1 LKERT
6 SHFALARPAPP
17 DTPEPDSVSLAER
30 AYCEIRNHILKGDLP
45 VGRSLSRRKLA
56 DDLNISVPPISEAL
70 QRLEHDGLVE
80 SKPRV
85 GTRVRVPTRQDV
97 EDRSVVRAALESQAA
112 RLFAERA
119 TTAERKELR
128 QMGQRVDQLYS
139 ACEDAS
145 GDREF
150 LFSVNTYHMKL
161 HLRIAECAR
170 CPPLHDAIE
179 KEQVLIFNWV
189 FETAAQRRSLG
200 SDYHS
205 RLANALASA
214 NEEKAAIAMH
224 QHIQHGLR
232 EVIEGLENL
241 SGYSTDAGWRHRK
254 SVARK

>member
-1 LKERT
+1 LKEHT
-6 SHFALARPAPP
+6 HHFAHPHTPPA
-17 DTPEPDSVSLAER
+17 DSVSLAER
-30 AYCEIRNHILKGDLP
+30 AYVEIRNRILKGDLP
-45 VGRSLSRRKLA
+45 VGRALSRRKLA

-85 GTRVRVPTRQDV
+85 GTRVRVPTSKDV
-97 EDRSVVRAALESQAA
+97 EDRSIVRSALESQAA

-139 ACEDAS
+139 ACEEAA

-189 FETAAQRRSLG
+189 FETAAERRSLG

-205 RLANALASA
+205 RLANALASGSA
-214 NEEKAAIAMH
+214 EKAATAMD

-232 EVIEGLENL
+232 EVVQGLANL
-241 SGYSTDAGWRHRK
+241 TSYSTAAGWRHRK
-254 SVARK
+254 SIARK